1 MRKMTLAAVV
11 AVAAGAA
18 GFAARAS
25 AKAES
30 ANRYFEIRTYT
41 AAEGKMDALHKR
53 FRDHT
58 LKLFSKHGIENV
70 GYWVVNSGETAGRNL
85 VFILAYPSKEAR
97 EKSWDAFQK
106 DPEWVKAKADSEKEG
121 PLVAKAVQTYMTP
134 TDYSPIK

>member
-1 MRKMTLAAVV
+1 MRKILVTALI
-11 AVAAGAA
+11 AVAAGGA
-18 GFAARAS
+18 GYAARAN
-25 AKAES
+25 AKPES

-70 GYWVVNSGETAGRNL
+70 GYWVVNSGETAGRSL

-97 EKSWDAFQK
+97 ETSWKAFVA
-106 DPEWVKAKADSEKEG
+106 DPEWVKAKAESEKEG
-121 PLVAKAVQTYMTP
+121 TLVTKADSRFMDP
-134 TDYSPIK
+134 ADYSPIK